1 MEIGKYDGIVNNYDS
16 FLVFL
21 DTLAVIISEM
31 FGSKCEVVISDLDN
45 PDHSIISIYNGEV
58 TGRKVGDPLTT
69 RSEELIE
76 RSKGGYNIN
85 YKKANK
91 RIKKEIKSSTIVI
104 NAYGKNI
111 SFCINYDCDDLTAV
125 HVALK
130 KFLSMGEQAYDEFDV
145 FDNGQLVEQKF
156 EIELEKI
163 NKSVVSMNK
172 QDRLLL
178 IKNLKKSGVFKIQKS
193 VPYIAERLGVSRYT
207 IYNYL
212 NEIQKSGE

>member
-1 MEIGKYDGIVNNYDS
+1 MGIGEYKGVVKDYDS

-21 DTLAVIISEM
+21 DTLAIIISEM
-31 FGSKCEVVISDLDN
+31 FGQHCEVVISDLDN
-45 PDHSIISIYNGEV
+45 PDESILSIYNGEV

-76 RSKGGYNIN
+76 RSKGGFNIN

-91 RIKKEIKSSTIVI
+91 RIKKEIKSSTIVTK
-104 NAYGKNI
+104 AFGKNI
-111 SFCINYDCDDLTAV
+111 SFCINYDCDDLTSI
-125 HVALK
+125 HVVLK

-145 FDNGQLVEQKF
+145 FDNGKLVEQKF
-156 EIELEKI
+156 DMELEKI
-163 NKSVVSMNK
+163 NKSIVSMNK
-172 QDRLLL
+172 NDRLNL
-178 IKNLKKSGVFKIQKS
+178 IKNLKTSGVFNIQKS

-212 NEIQKSGE
+212 NEIQKKEE